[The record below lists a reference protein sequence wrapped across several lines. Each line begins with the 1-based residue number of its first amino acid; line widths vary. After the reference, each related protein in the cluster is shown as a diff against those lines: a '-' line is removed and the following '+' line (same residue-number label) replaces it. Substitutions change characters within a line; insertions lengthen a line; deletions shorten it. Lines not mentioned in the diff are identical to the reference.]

1 MAGLVFAI
9 ITVFIV
15 EFRSTSRQHSGSIRR
30 QCAATIDGECVT
42 PKDFYAEFGLIVP
55 RGLSQKQVKTYSLR
69 RHVLD
74 GVIERELLVGEAHR
88 LGIGVDEEEAKAELR
103 LGRAHVSLPGAEA
116 LRLGFML
123 DLVGADETGITKFL
137 VRDLPVLDAKT
148 GEVDDDLYARV
159 VRSMSNRS
167 PKEFL
172 KMQERELLA
181 ATMRDLVTA
190 PVRVSDTEAFDA
202 FQRERSK
209 AVVRTAKLEP
219 EWFARY
225 AADLSDASVD
235 RWAFDHKAQIDDAW
249 KADSAKWKADCQLAS
264 EVVATFG
271 ADAAEA
277 DKSLAK
283 DKLDRAVSE
292 TSAGEPF
299 ALVAKEL
306 SEGPSAASGG
316 DVGCVSAATYGD
328 GGDVLEA
335 ALSKMHPGDVSAIVE
350 TKGGYHLL
358 KAGGRLA
365 AADVESAGRRAVAR
379 RLAARSLGE
388 DLAKD
393 FGKKLIDAAKSGS
406 RLDDATRTLV
416 ADFAKPS
423 LSDSKGKSSAHADAT
438 AEDPPPLRDPRAP
451 KVEVSAPF
459 AIDGDP
465 VPGVFGGPPLGRLAF
480 ALDKPDDVHPE
491 PVQAGSGIIVLQLKE
506 KTLATR
512 DDYKAA
518 KDETVKKLLIAKRSD
533 ALTAYVARLRTQKQE
548 KIEVSEQILDEPKTT
563 DDD

>member
-42 PKDFYAEFGLIVP
+42 SKDYYAEFGLIVP

-69 RHVLD
+69 QHVLD
-74 GVIERELLVGEAHR
+74 GVIERELLVAAAHR
-88 LGIGVDEEEAKAELR
+88 LGIGVDEEQVKAELR
-103 LGRAHVSLPGAEA
+103 LGRAHVSLPAAEA

-123 DLVGADETGITKFL
+123 DLVGADETGITKYL

-148 GEVDDDLYARV
+148 GEVDDELYARV

-181 ATMRDLVTA
+181 ATMRDLVMA
-190 PVRVSDTEAFDA
+190 PVRVSDAEAFDS

-209 AVVRTAKLEP
+209 AVVRTAKLDP

-235 RWAFDHKAQIDDAW
+235 RWAFDHKAQIDEAW
-249 KADSAKWKADCQLAS
+249 KTDSAKWKADCQLAS
-264 EVVATFG
+264 EVVATFA
-271 ADAAEA
+271 ADATEA

-292 TSAGEPF
+292 TSSGEPF

-335 ALSKMHPGDVSAIVE
+335 ALSKMHPGDVSAILE

-365 AADVESAGRRAVAR
+365 AADVESTGRRAVAR
-379 RLAARSLGE
+379 HLAARSLGE

-393 FGKKLIDAAKSGS
+393 FAKKLIDAAKSGS

-416 ADFAKPS
+416 ADFAKPT
-423 LSDSKGKSSAHADAT
+423 LSESKGKTPGHADAT

-465 VPGVFGGPPLGRLAF
+465 IPGVFGGPPLGRLAF
-480 ALDKPDDVHPE
+480 ALDKPDDMNPE
-491 PVQAGSGIIVLQLKE
+491 PIQTSSGIIVLQLKE

-533 ALTAYVARLRTQKQE
+533 ALTAYVARLRTQKQD
-548 KIEVSEQILDEPKTT
+548 KIEVSEQILDEPKST